1 MGFGSLFKK
10 DETETRNELLG
21 KGLELLASGKNEK
34 AMECFDKAIPL
45 LPEFAS
51 TVWHFKGITF
61 TRLENAE
68 EAMEC
73 FDKAIE
79 LSGDPFYP
87 APWIGKATMFGIL
100 GNTEE
105 AIKYLDKVIKMTDDY
120 PDCRYGGTTGYDEGT
135 VDMQA
140 LAWYNKGVI
149 LLAGAEGAAEAGAE
163 GAAEDGSEEALK
175 CFDKTVELDP
185 EFVDAWLNK
194 GYTLHHLGK
203 QEESIVCIRKIL
215 ELDPNNEA
223 ALYNIKAFGYEEHF

>member
-10 DETETRNELLG
+10 DETETRNELLR
-21 KGLELLASGKNEK
+21 KGLKFLDSGKNEK

-79 LSGDPFYP
+79 LSGDPYP
-87 APWIGKATMFGIL
+87 APWIGKATIFSIL

-120 PDCRYGGTTGYDEGT
+120 PDCRYDDNAIGGIKDS
-135 VDMQA
+135 QA
-140 LAWYNKGVI
+140 LAWYNKGVM
-149 LLAGAEGAAEAGAE
+149 LP
-163 GAAEDGSEEALK
+163 DDSEEAMK
-175 CFDKTVELDP
+175 CFDKAIELEP

-203 QEESIVCIRKIL
+203 REESIVCIRKVL
-215 ELDPNNEA
+215 ELDPNNEL
-223 ALYNIKAFGYEEHF
+223 ALTNIKAFGYEEYF

>member
-10 DETETRNELLG
+10 DKTETRNELLS
-21 KGLELLASGKNEK
+21 KGLELLYSGKYEK
-34 AMECFDKAIPL
+34 AMKCFDKAIPL

-68 EAMEC
+68 EA
-73 FDKAIE
+73 
-79 LSGDPFYP
+79 
-87 APWIGKATMFGIL
+87 
-100 GNTEE
+100 
-105 AIKYLDKVIKMTDDY
+105 
-120 PDCRYGGTTGYDEGT
+120 
-135 VDMQA
+135 
-140 LAWYNKGVI
+140 
-149 LLAGAEGAAEAGAE
+149 
-163 GAAEDGSEEALK
+163 LK

-185 EFVDAWLNK
+185 EFVDAWTNK

>member
-34 AMECFDKAIPL
+34 AMKWFDKAIPL
-45 LPEFAS
+45 LPEFAA
-51 TVWHFKGITF
+51 TVWNFKGITF

-79 LSGDPFYP
+79 L
-87 APWIGKATMFGIL
+87 
-100 GNTEE
+100 E
-105 AIKYLDKVIKMTDDY
+105 
-120 PDCRYGGTTGYDEGT
+120 
-135 VDMQA
+135 
-140 LAWYNKGVI
+140 
-149 LLAGAEGAAEAGAE
+149 
-163 GAAEDGSEEALK
+163 
-175 CFDKTVELDP
+175 P

-203 QEESIVCIRKIL
+203 REESIVCIRKVL
-215 ELDPNNEA
+215 ELDPNNEL
-223 ALYNIKAFGYEEHF
+223 ALTNIKAFGYEEYF

>member
-10 DETETRNELLG
+10 DKTETRNELLS
-21 KGLELLASGKNEK
+21 KGLEFLDSGKNEK
-34 AMECFDKAIPL
+34 AMKCFDKAMPL

-120 PDCRYGGTTGYDEGT
+120 PDCRYDDNAIEGIK
-135 VDMQA
+135 DSQA
-140 LAWYNKGVI
+140 LAWYNKGVM
-149 LLAGAEGAAEAGAE
+149 LP
-163 GAAEDGSEEALK
+163 DDSEEAMK
-175 CFDKTVELDP
+175 CFDKAIKSDP
-185 EFVDAWLNK
+185 GFVDAWINK
-194 GYTLHHLGK
+194 GYTLYHLGK
-203 QEESIVCIRKIL
+203 HEESIVCIRKVL
-215 ELDPNNEA
+215 ELDPNNEL
-223 ALYNIKAFGYEEHF
+223 ALTNIKAFGYEEYF